1 MELRE
6 YLKNSGNISTPAYY
20 FDTDTFE
27 KRIDFVKRLLPE
39 IPLTF
44 SIKANPFLLN
54 RLPMTLRHVEVCSPG
69 ELEICKAYGISGN
82 RIIYSGVNKEIED
95 VKKAIEYGVDITT
108 AESILHVKI
117 EQKVAEELGKEQKVI
132 LRLTSGNQ
140 FGMSEVDILSIL
152 ANPADYPNLNFYGIH
167 YYSGTQK
174 KKRQIDKDFEKLDA
188 ALTQFRKDTGFVP
201 KLVEMGP
208 GFSVD
213 YFCPPYNET
222 EEAIL
227 YENKD
232 TILTFAKK
240 YPLGI
245 EMGRYL
251 AAPCGTY
258 ATKVKDIKNNYDTNY
273 IICDGGIHHLKY
285 HGQTMAMQ
293 VPEMEMLSISTLNK
307 SDVEERDNDLYCI
320 CGSLCTVADVLVR
333 EVTLP
338 IVSRDDVILFHR
350 CGAYSVTEGTAL
362 FLSRPM
368 PEVYLYSEIDG
379 LEKMRSFVD
388 ASDINRKG

>member
-1 MELRE
+1 MKLRE

-20 FDTDTFE
+20 FDTDVFE
-27 KRIDFVKRLLPE
+27 KRIDFVKGELLD

-44 SIKANPFLLN
+44 SIKANPFLLS
-54 RLPMTLRHVEVCSPG
+54 RLPQNLRHVEVCSPG
-69 ELEICKAYGISGN
+69 ELKICKFYGIPGS

-95 VKKAIEYGVDITT
+95 VTEAIEYGVDVAT
-108 AESILHVKI
+108 AESILHVKL
-117 EQKVAEELGKEQKVI
+117 EQEAAYKAGKQQKVI

-140 FGMSEVDILSIL
+140 FGMSEEDILSIL
-152 ANPADYPNLNFYGIH
+152 GNQEKYLNLDIYGIH

-188 ALTQFRKDTGFVP
+188 ALTLFKKKTGFVP
-201 KLVEMGP
+201 KLIEMGP
-208 GFSVD
+208 GFPVD
-213 YFCPPYNET
+213 YFNPPYDET
-222 EEAIL
+222 EEMTL
-227 YENKD
+227 RENKE
-232 TILTFAKK
+232 TILAFAEK

-251 AAPCGTY
+251 AAPCGTF
-258 ATKVKDIKNNYDTNY
+258 ASRVKDVKNNSDTNY

-293 VPEMEMLSISTLNK
+293 IPEMEILNVSTE
-307 SDVEERDNDLYCI
+307 SRPYCI

-333 EVTLP
+333 EVELP
-338 IVSRDDVILFHR
+338 VVSRNDVILFHR
-350 CGAYSVTEGTAL
+350 CGAYSVTEGSAL
-362 FLSRPM
+362 FLSRKM
-368 PEVYLYSEIDG
+368 PEVYLYNEATG

-388 ASDINRKG
+388 AADINRKE

>member
-1 MELRE
+1 MKLRK

-20 FDTDTFE
+20 FDTDVFE
-27 KRIDFVKRLLPE
+27 KRIDFVKGELPD

-44 SIKANPFLLN
+44 SIKANPFLLS
-54 RLPMTLRHVEVCSPG
+54 RLPQNLRHVEVCSPG
-69 ELEICKAYGISGN
+69 ELKICKFYGIPGS

-95 VKKAIEYGVDITT
+95 VTEAIEYGVDIAT
-108 AESILHVKI
+108 AESILHVEL
-117 EQKVAEELGKEQKVI
+117 EQEAAYKAGKQQKVI

-140 FGMSEVDILSIL
+140 FGMSEEDILSIL
-152 ANPADYPNLNFYGIH
+152 GNQEKYPNLDIYGIH

-188 ALTQFRKDTGFVP
+188 SLTLFKEETGFVP

-208 GFSVD
+208 GFPVN
-213 YFCPPYNET
+213 YFNPPYDET
-222 EEAIL
+222 EEMTL
-227 YENKD
+227 RENKE
-232 TILTFAKK
+232 TILAFAEKH
-240 YPLGI
+240 PLGI

-251 AAPCGTY
+251 AAPCGTF
-258 ATKVKDIKNNYDTNY
+258 ASRVKDIKNNSDTNY

-293 VPEMEMLSISTLNK
+293 IPEMEILNVSTE
-307 SDVEERDNDLYCI
+307 SRPYCI

-333 EVTLP
+333 EVELP
-338 IVSRDDVILFHR
+338 VVSRNDVILFHR
-350 CGAYSVTEGTAL
+350 CGAYSVTEGSAL
-362 FLSRPM
+362 FLSRKM
-368 PEVYLYSEIDG
+368 PEVYLYNEATG

-388 ASDINRKG
+388 AADINRKE